1 MHYKVL
7 KKQPNAKMC
16 LVCGLNNPCSLHA
29 DFYELDNGE
38 LFATFTTLEGHQSYP
53 GIAHGGILT
62 AILDEIIGR
71 AIMMKYDDPVWG
83 ATVELNMKFKK
94 PVPTNTKLRAIA
106 RITEE
111 NDKIFKGTGEILL
124 LDGQI
129 AAKGFGT
136 FIKVPFEKIAK
147 LNEEELGWQVVT
159 TPADLIKVE
168 L

>member
-1 MHYKVL
+1 MRYKVI

-16 LVCGLNNPCSLHA
+16 FVCGLNNSCSLHA
-29 DFYELDNGE
+29 DFYELENGE
-38 LFATFTTLEGHQSYP
+38 LFATFTAQEGHQSYP
-53 GIAHGGILT
+53 GIAHGGVLT

-94 PVPTNTKLRAIA
+94 PVSTNTKLRAIA

-124 LDGQI
+124 PDGQI
-129 AAKGFGT
+129 AVKGFGT
-136 FIKVPFEKIAK
+136 FMKVSFEKIAK
-147 LNEEELGWQVVT
+147 LNEEALDWQVVT
-159 TPADLIKVE
+159 SPEDLVEVE